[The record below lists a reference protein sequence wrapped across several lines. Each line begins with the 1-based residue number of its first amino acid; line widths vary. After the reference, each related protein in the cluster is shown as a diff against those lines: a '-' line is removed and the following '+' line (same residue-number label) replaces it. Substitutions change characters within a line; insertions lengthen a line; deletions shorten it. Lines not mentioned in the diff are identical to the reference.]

1 MSLLLLPV
9 SERHAV
15 ERAALDSYPE
25 ECCGILVG
33 AVVERGARVSE
44 AIAVPNVSREAG
56 RRYRIDDRV
65 LLAAHKE
72 ARSRGLEVVGYY
84 HSHPDRPAV
93 PSALDRE
100 RAHAGVSY
108 LIVSVREGRVEGLAS
123 WRLREGGE
131 GFREEPIESPA

>member
-1 MSLLLLPV
+1 MSHLRLPAA
-9 SERHAV
+9 EREAV
-15 ERAALDSYPE
+15 ERAARSSYPD

-33 AVVERGARVSE
+33 TALEGSTRVRR
-44 AIAVPNVSREAG
+44 AIAAPNVSSRVE
-56 RRYRIDDRV
+56 RQYRIDER
-65 LLAAHKE
+65 LLLEVHKR
-72 ARSRGLEVVGYY
+72 ARSQGLEVVGYY

-123 WRLREGGE
+123 WRLPEGGE
-131 GFREEPIESPA
+131 GFREEPIESPG